1 MELILVIFILSLNY
15 VTMSNVTRYSLAQ
28 GSATF
33 LNSLLLSATR
43 YWNDKPTLPPTP
55 TPTMDGMPACNSER
69 ECSRWEMADDLRL
82 RSDATLLRPC
92 QTLLPANKGER
103 RSACKLPAR
112 IRCFLG
118 WGQGR
123 AGICSPSLWRRSSF
137 VFFFNCACCGNESVD
152 LMRTLNH
159 SIMQR
164 YLWRDDTMVESPHY
178 DASCY

>member
-1 MELILVIFILSLNY
+1 MTN
-15 VTMSNVTRYSLAQ
+15 
-28 GSATF
+28 
-33 LNSLLLSATR
+33 
-43 YWNDKPTLPPTP
+43 PPCPPPPLPPW
-55 TPTMDGMPACNSER
+55 MECLHVIQKGNVPAGKFVPA
-69 ECSRWEMADDLRL
+69 WQLADDLRL

-137 VFFFNCACCGNESVD
+137 VFFFNCACCGNESHGVD

-159 SIMQR
+159 SIMRQ
-164 YLWRDDTMVESPHY
+164 YLWHDDTMVELPHY